1 MINIK
6 LMKKTVERNKK
17 IAISVLNGKT
27 FISVGKQY
35 GLTKA
40 RIPQITNRLCRMVNL
55 KVHSKMT
62 GNSRIKW
69 LRENKEFFINNIR
82 SLTKESYVE
91 LWNNDVVFCR
101 LWWEAERLS
110 A

>member
-55 KVHSKMT
+55 KVHSKMPD
-62 GNSRIKW
+62 NSRIKW

-82 SLTKESYVE
+82 KLTDETYVE
-91 LWNNDVVFCR
+91 LWIEDLSILR